1 MEDFVS
7 CNICTQVFDSLHFIP
22 KILKCGHSFCSPC
35 LIKLLQENRRCPNC
49 RIQIKEIESSL
60 PVNYGILKAVD
71 FHKSKCW
78 PERNIEIV
86 TEVAKRKDII
96 FKKKTQMTL
105 NVKILDNCLTK
116 LEELTVSQSER
127 IDTEN
132 TRKILDEIDEDLTKT
147 DDVRSDD
154 IKSSISSF
162 LSSFRNSEQFL
173 LMIYKRLQNG
183 EKVFAV
189 HKINEDFKYG
199 EVSFFSNQLFFHC
212 LSLSKVPK
220 DSSLI
225 WFEDVKQCLNSK
237 DFCTFIK
244 ICCNEKNVTPFV
256 IIETFDQCL
265 CNEFIKLCTGECGP
279 SYKGSFFKQGY
290 KSIFL
295 SDNITNVL
303 GVEKW
308 IENKS
313 EKMRLKEYKRCL
325 PKQESVSFNENEMLL
340 YLNFI
345 NGDFDIFR
353 SSKTFNDTSTLP
365 FGRVISP
372 LTLYKDINYK
382 NPSNIILDCG
392 IQFNL

>member
-1 MEDFVS
+1 
-7 CNICTQVFDSLHFIP
+7 
-22 KILKCGHSFCSPC
+22 
-35 LIKLLQENRRCPNC
+35 
-49 RIQIKEIESSL
+49 
-60 PVNYGILKAVD
+60 
-71 FHKSKCW
+71 
-78 PERNIEIV
+78 
-86 TEVAKRKDII
+86 
-96 FKKKTQMTL
+96 MT
-105 NVKILDNCLTK
+105 KILDNCLTK

-127 IDTEN
+127 IDTVN
-132 TRKILDEIDEDLTKT
+132 TRKILDEIDEDLKKT
-147 DDVRSDD
+147 DDV
-154 IKSSISSF
+154 
-162 LSSFRNSEQFL
+162 
-173 LMIYKRLQNG
+173 IYKRLQNG

-303 GVEKW
+303 SVEKW

-345 NGDFDIFR
+345 NESSFLLVSSNLLRVTYLKELICDTQHTTDNAASTSLIPNKLQISLIDFHLTVQIVL
-353 SSKTFNDTSTLP
+353 SSQ
-365 FGRVISP
+365 
-372 LTLYKDINYK
+372 
-382 NPSNIILDCG
+382 NIHTAVL
-392 IQFNL
+392 NLCLCH